1 MQHKCV
7 MKSPSTP
14 HIHYT
19 TTKLRSKMNEK
30 QKLKENQQQK
40 QQQHQQCGRCRWAGD
55 GVLVCWNE
63 CVAIF
68 CWNSECG
75 KETQYVL
82 HTHIR
87 REFFLND
94 RWAFKRLETSR
105 ERERERESE
114 IKSASYL
121 LSLAKNHIY
130 SSYTSYFN
138 TFGSVVCALLFK
150 KKKVN
155 CIVCSVLL
163 LFIFSLCK
171 NARAHTYKKCN
182 KSNECDALYYHIHI
196 HACGFNHHHPQ
207 YTNMARKPD
216 KIQVQ
221 KILKLL
227 PNG

>member
-7 MKSPSTP
+7 MKSPSEKKQRKKVFLTG
-14 HIHYT
+14 
-19 TTKLRSKMNEK
+19 NER
-30 QKLKENQQQK
+30 Q
-40 QQQHQQCGRCRWAGD
+40 RTV
-55 GVLVCWNE
+55 VLVCRSE
-63 CVAIF
+63 YIF
-68 CWNSECG
+68 CWNSEMCVCFFSCTFFKMIG
-75 KETQYVL
+75 GRQTAKRERKRNHRQKKDPFVLSHQKITFIAHIL
-82 HTHIR
+82 HTLIH
-87 REFFLND
+87 LG
-94 RWAFKRLETSR
+94 
-105 ERERERESE
+105 
-114 IKSASYL
+114 L
-121 LSLAKNHIY
+121 LSVRCSLRR
-130 SSYTSYFN
+130 
-138 TFGSVVCALLFK
+138 
-150 KKKVN
+150 KKVN

-171 NARAHTYKKCN
+171 NERAHTYRKCN